1 MSKYF
6 SNFPDELYN
15 GMVSKNILKRTSFLK
30 ETIGNPF
37 VFLPYIVK
45 DGEKPEDI
53 AYHYYGSVD
62 YTWLVLLSNSIID
75 PYFEWPISSDQFE
88 SFLIK
93 KYSDKVSENKV
104 LDWTRTD
111 TLFSNIVCYYN
122 PLDANQIVSSETF
135 LSSYIDHVP
144 GSQEDKDL
152 LTLTTD
158 TNGFL
163 PIRVYE
169 WEILV
174 NDSKREITLLSNT
187 HKEFAEKELKRLLK
201 L

>member
-1 MSKYF
+1 MSRYF

-30 ETIGNPF
+30 DTLGNPF

-53 AYHYYGSVD
+53 AYHYYGSVN
-62 YTWLVLLSNSIID
+62 YTWLVLLSNNIID
-75 PYFEWPISSDQFE
+75 PYFDWPISSDQFE
-88 SFLIK
+88 DFLIK
-93 KYSDKVSENKV
+93 KYSNKISEDQV
-104 LDWTRTD
+104 LDWTRNEN
-111 TLFSNIVCYYN
+111 LFSNIVCYYN
-122 PLDANQIVSSETF
+122 PLDTNQTVSPETF
-135 LSSYIDHVP
+135 LSSYIEHTP
-144 GSQEDKDL
+144 GSQEDEDL
-152 LTLTTD
+152 LDLITN

-169 WEILV
+169 WELLM
-174 NDSKREITLLSNT
+174 NDSKREITLLSET
-187 HKEFAEKELKRLLK
+187 HKELAEKELKRLLK